1 MVAVTAAALIAVAIE
16 AVAVVAEVA
25 VTMTAVAE
33 VAVSVTAVAEVAVS
47 VTAVAEVAV
56 AVAAVAV
63 AGRAVCAQQLLP
75 KEDAFVVGFL
85 GSIFN
90 QWARHGHLG
99 TRVKILVARSAARQT
114 AAKVRLVLELI

>member
-25 VTMTAVAE
+25 VTM
-33 VAVSVTAVAEVAVS
+33 TAVAEVAVS